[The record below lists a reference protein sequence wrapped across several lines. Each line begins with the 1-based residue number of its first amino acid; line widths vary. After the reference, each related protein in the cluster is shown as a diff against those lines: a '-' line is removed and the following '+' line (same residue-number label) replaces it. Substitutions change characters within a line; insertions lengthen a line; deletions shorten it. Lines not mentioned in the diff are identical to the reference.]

1 MTSYR
6 DVLALLIDFLGR
18 GSRHAVALDDIDALS
33 VGAFL
38 DHPESQQGQRHLDEE
53 PEAGR
58 PELVLLP
65 RARQEA
71 RFLLQDCAR
80 DGSAAQTLYSPGDGI
95 PHRSRGRGA
104 VLQHRRFDQTRAE
117 GEGHDRLPLRGGGVR
132 WGAHEFSLLSVEARR
147 RTYVEPH
154 GKGGKTRNVPITR
167 GYEKLIGAYASAFG
181 IGRGEQVLFANR
193 YGQPLT
199 SKGVSYVLEKDL
211 RAAAERMPGIGKER
225 ITCHSLRHSREMH
238 LLEVGVNPIYI
249 RDMLG
254 HSSVTTAEMYAKTD
268 PEVKCRLLEEHG
280 ANYLV
285 ASRYTRSERD
295 GLAQ

>member
-1 MTSYR
+1 MVDHLPAKKGCSQKAVTSYR
-6 DVLALLIDFLGR
+6 DALAFLIDFLGR
-18 GSRHAVALDDIDALS
+18 ESRHAVTLNDIDALS
-33 VGAFL
+33 VEAFL

-71 RFLLQDCAR
+71 RFLLQDHAR

-117 GEGHDRLPLRGGGVR
+117 GEGHDRLPLRGGGAR

-147 RTYVEPH
+147 CPYVKPH

-167 GYEKLIGAYASAFG
+167 GYEKLIGAYTSAFG
-181 IGRGEQVLFANR
+181 MVR
-193 YGQPLT
+193 
-199 SKGVSYVLEKDL
+199 
-211 RAAAERMPGIGKER
+211 
-225 ITCHSLRHSREMH
+225 
-238 LLEVGVNPIYI
+238 
-249 RDMLG
+249 
-254 HSSVTTAEMYAKTD
+254 
-268 PEVKCRLLEEHG
+268 
-280 ANYLV
+280 
-285 ASRYTRSERD
+285 
-295 GLAQ
+295 